1 MIHSNHIICP
11 KLGVGWGIG
20 EGQQK
25 LDNTSVGIILSTL
38 PLWF

>member
-20 EGQQK
+20 EGLQK
-25 LDNTSVGIILSTL
+25 LDSLSAGIILSAL
-38 PLWF
+38 SLWF